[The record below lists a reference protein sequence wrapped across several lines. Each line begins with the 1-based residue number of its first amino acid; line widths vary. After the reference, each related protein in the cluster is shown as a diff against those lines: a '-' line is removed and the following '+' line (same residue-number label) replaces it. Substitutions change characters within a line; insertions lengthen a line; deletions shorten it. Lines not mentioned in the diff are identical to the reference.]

1 MSVTGSLTRFL
12 EAERGAK
19 NPSMLCWPASTTSMP
34 VKANWTL
41 ETFKLKLFPTSSF
54 HSLSPAE
61 AMMSTVSSR
70 VNGKGACF
78 ERPASYPE

>member
-1 MSVTGSLTRFL
+1 
-12 EAERGAK
+12 
-19 NPSMLCWPASTTSMP
+19 MP

-41 ETFKLKLFPTSSF
+41 ETFKLELFPTSSF